1 LAGFSVSEKKDTS
14 WEVIAVRLSAVRLSA
29 VRMLWSLAFFKY
41 QLKKH
46 RKRDYQE

>member
-14 WEVIAVRLSAVRLSA
+14 WEVIAVRLSA